1 MVVVGTTSG
10 ERTLLQAVNLLF
22 EEIGES
28 RVGTVM
34 SPTKRINNA
43 VAAVKAGRDECYYRK
58 MWEFRRGY
66 LSLTL
71 VASQMWY
78 ELPTDY
84 HEMASF
90 LSRNS
95 NAETIPFLAFD
106 ALCAMWPEMRIF
118 PPSAGMATIS
128 SALQAA
134 AQTNNFGTPKYYTV
148 WNGYIGMMP
157 VPDATFVA
165 DEGSLYATYWRQA
178 PEITGD
184 GDDIGLPK
192 YLWNAQHKLSL
203 AQFKKYVEY
212 ADWASDKQDGLR
224 LLALAVNGGQEA
236 QDADIYHV
244 PGINYNE

>member
-1 MVVVGTTSG
+1 MVVVGATSG
-10 ERTLLQAVNLLF
+10 ERTLLQAVNLLL

-28 RVGTVM
+28 QVGTVL

-66 LSLTL
+66 LSVTL

-95 NAETIPFLAFD
+95 NSATIPFVSFD
-106 ALCAMWPEMRIF
+106 KLCDMWPEQRIF
-118 PPSAGMATIS
+118 PPGSGVGSLAS
-128 SALQAA
+128 NLQATG
-134 AQTNNFGTPKYYTV
+134 QTQNFGTPLYFTV
-148 WNGYIGMMP
+148 WNGYLGMMP
-157 VPDATFVA
+157 VPDATFVD
-165 DEGSLYATYWRQA
+165 DEGKLYATYWKQA
-178 PEITGD
+178 PELVGD
-184 GDDIGLPK
+184 QDDIGLPK
-192 YLWNAQHKLSL
+192 YLWGAQHALSL

-212 ADWASDKQDGLR
+212 ADWPADKQDGLR
-224 LLALAVNGGQEA
+224 LLSLAVNGGAEA
-236 QDADIYHV
+236 QDADIYHQ
-244 PGINYNE
+244 PGLDYNE